1 MATKKL
7 KELLEARKSSNR
19 DTSGMTC
26 LVDNNSFVFFKLRR
40 QKVLILVI
48 GVPYCTWENRVIV
61 LYRGVIFLKR
71 FKL

>member
-48 GVPYCTWENRVIV
+48 GMPYCTWVNRAIA
-61 LYRGVIFLKR
+61 L
-71 FKL
+71 

>member
-7 KELLEARKSSNR
+7 KELLEARKSSDR

-26 LVDNNSFVFFKLRR
+26 LVANNTFALFKLRR

-48 GVPYCTWENRVIV
+48 GIPYCTWENRVIV
-61 LYRGVIFLKR
+61 L
-71 FKL
+71 

>member
-26 LVDNNSFVFFKLRR
+26 LVWII
-40 QKVLILVI
+40 ILS
-48 GVPYCTWENRVIV
+48 C
-61 LYRGVIFLKR
+61 FLS
-71 FKL
+71 